1 VASRIRDIVYGL
13 SITVPVVRAQVP
25 DLAPKFL
32 PVLNGIL
39 SRLDSSLTAAE
50 WFEPGALT
58 RLA

>member
-1 VASRIRDIVYGL
+1 
-13 SITVPVVRAQVP
+13 VRAQAP

-58 RLA
+58 VSPPDPVTRR